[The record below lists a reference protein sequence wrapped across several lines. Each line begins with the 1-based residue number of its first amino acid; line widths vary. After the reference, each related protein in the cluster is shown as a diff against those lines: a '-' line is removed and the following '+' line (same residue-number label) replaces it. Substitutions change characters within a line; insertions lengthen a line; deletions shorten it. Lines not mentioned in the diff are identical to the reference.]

1 MKITERWLRR
11 ILLFGMLALAANIL
25 PPLAL
30 AQAGPTA
37 TQRFKLSAFGGGSGV
52 VTDVFGG
59 RNLSI
64 TAGADLSLRPYLFGW
79 APAIEI
85 RGTYPV
91 DSGTLAGLKSAE
103 GGLRLQRD
111 FGRLQVYGDVLFG
124 RGQIDYQRGGYQSG
138 KIRYLSSTSP
148 VISPGIGVDYELS
161 KHLAAKADFQ
171 YQLWTTYPL
180 ALPVLTPKVFTGG
193 LVYRFDFNRPYEK
206 RR

>member
-1 MKITERWLRR
+1 MKITEWLRR
-11 ILLFGMLALAANIL
+11 IISFGMLALAANIL

-30 AQAGPTA
+30 AQAAPTA

-52 VTDVFGG
+52 FTDVFGG
-59 RNLSI
+59 HNLSI
-64 TAGADLSLRPYLFGW
+64 TAGADLSLRPLLFGW
-79 APAIEI
+79 APAVEI
-85 RGTYPV
+85 RGIYPV
-91 DSGTLAGLKSAE
+91 HSGTLAGLKSAE

-111 FGRLQVYGDVLFG
+111 FGRLQVYGDFLVG

-138 KIRYLSSTSP
+138 KTRYLSSTSP

-171 YQLWTTYPL
+171 YQFWTTYPL
-180 ALPVLTPKVFTGG
+180 ALPVLTPKIFTGG
-193 LVYRFDFNRPYEK
+193 LVYRFDFNRPYQK

>member
-1 MKITERWLRR
+1 MKMTERWLRR
-11 ILLFGMLALAANIL
+11 ILLSGMLTLAADVL
-25 PPLAL
+25 APRAL
-30 AQAGPTA
+30 AQAAPTA
-37 TQRFKLSAFGGGSGV
+37 TQRYKLSVFGGGSGV
-52 VTDVFGG
+52 LTDVFGG

-64 TAGADLSLRPYLFGW
+64 TAGVDLSLRPYLFGW

-111 FGRLQVYGDVLFG
+111 FGRLQVYGDVLVG
-124 RGQIDYQRGGYQSG
+124 RGQIDYQHGGYQSG
-138 KIRYLSSTSP
+138 NLRYLSSTSA
-148 VISPGIGVDYELS
+148 VISPGIGVDYGLS

-171 YQLWTTYPL
+171 YQFWTTYPL
-180 ALPVLTPKVFTGG
+180 APPVLTPKVFTGG
-193 LVYRFDFNRPYEK
+193 LVYRFDFNRPYQK